1 MRTVCRLPLSS
12 LMVREASGLSSS
24 AVPAQGGAVHEM
36 RLAWLAER
44 PADRTHLLHR
54 TRSLTLRV
62 GFEIGEP

>member
-1 MRTVCRLPLSS
+1 MHGVQ
-12 LMVREASGLSSS
+12 V
-24 AVPAQGGAVHEM
+24 AVVVSDGEGGVGVEFQRGAAQGGAVHEM

-54 TRSLTLRV
+54 TRGLTLRV